1 MKVWEGSPGRNV
13 SSAKQS
19 KGQKDWSTLKGDT
32 LKGSTNK
39 NKHQGNIRPREAKKY
54 TRES

>member
-1 MKVWEGSPGRNV
+1 MIAKVWEGSLRRNA

-32 LKGSTNK
+32 SKGSTDK
-39 NKHQGNIRPREAKKY
+39 DKH
-54 TRES
+54 